1 MVDESLLITV
11 AGAIAGVGLGAI
23 IGYAWVIGLRGLMPG
38 IAFHFPMTTAIAVAV
53 AAVVLGVLASILP
66 ARRAARLNVIDAL
79 NYE

>member
-38 IAFHFPMTTAIAVAV
+38 IAFHFPMTTASRWRSPPSCW
-53 AAVVLGVLASILP
+53 ASWHRSCP
-66 ARRAARLNVIDAL
+66 RAAPLA
-79 NYE
+79 